1 MADIQLKKDVF
12 FDRLIYKLPVEQYTI
27 LEHQT
32 ILNGCTTE
40 IFTWNGTVISEYDL
54 FEICSRYSIP
64 MKISHIFATS
74 KEEVMAWICRN
85 QMKRNDLP
93 DNMRKYLIG
102 KLYIVEHIL
111 GAHAASQKRMQT
123 KAPKDIIIGEPR
135 YEEKMTAL
143 RERLGKESNISFATV
158 CKYELYSQAIDIIY
172 DINTDFTARALSNEL
187 KISQETI
194 VAISHL
200 TPKQILN
207 TTSDIMESRAS
218 YYNEPHILRKHRKKE
233 TAILPPSD
241 GSIKDMPAFDPD
253 AEIISLSL
261 TIPSWVSSIKR
272 VQASSNIS
280 QVSSNAKNR
289 LRKELHKI
297 NITIADIMKAI
308 EED

>member
-1 MADIQLKKDVF
+1 MADNQLKKDGF
-12 FDRLIYKLPVEQYTI
+12 FDRMIYTLPLEQYSI
-27 LEHQT
+27 LEQQT
-32 ILNGCTTE
+32 IKNGCANE

-54 FEICSRYSIP
+54 FDICSKHSIP

-74 KEEVMAWICRN
+74 KEEVTAWICRN

-102 KLYIVEHIL
+102 KLYTAEHIL
-111 GAHAASQKRMQT
+111 GAHAASRKRIQT
-123 KAPKDIIIGEPR
+123 KAPNEVIIGEPR

-143 RERLGKESNISFATV
+143 RERLSKEYNIAFATV
-158 CKYELYSQAIDIIY
+158 CKYELYSQAIDTIY
-172 DINTDFTARALSNEL
+172 DVNPDFVARALSNEL

-194 VAISHL
+194 VEISRL
-200 TPKQILN
+200 TPNQILN
-207 TTSDIMESRAS
+207 ATSDILESRIS
-218 YYNEPHILRKHRKKE
+218 YYSEPPVQRKHRKKE
-233 TAILPPSD
+233 PPVLPPSD

-253 AEIISLSL
+253 AEIVSLSL

-272 VQASSNIS
+272 VQASSDFS

-289 LRKELHKI
+289 LRNELHKI
-297 NITIADIMKAI
+297 NVTISEIIKAI